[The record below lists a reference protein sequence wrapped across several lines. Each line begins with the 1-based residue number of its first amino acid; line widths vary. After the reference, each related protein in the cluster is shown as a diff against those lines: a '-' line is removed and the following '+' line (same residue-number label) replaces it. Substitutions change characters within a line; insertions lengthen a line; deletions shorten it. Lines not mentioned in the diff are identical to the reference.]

1 MTDEEFVVWSAGF
14 YDGEGCI
21 IVTSNPART
30 RFTLVSSV
38 AQQDPKP
45 LRMLKKRFGGGV
57 NTDIGSSTGYSRK
70 NGNALI
76 WRWKLS
82 GANAYDFFLAIEPY
96 SITKRSQLQL
106 ALTWPTPHTS
116 YRGGSVPAEIFQRRE
131 QIMYELRELR
141 KANKIMLEDANAQ

>member
-1 MTDEEFVVWSAGF
+1 MTDEEFIGWSAGF

-21 IVTSNPART
+21 LVTSNPAHT
-30 RFTLVSSV
+30 RFTLLSSV

-57 NTDIGSSTGYSRK
+57 NTDISSSTGYNRK

-76 WRWKLS
+76 WRWKVS
-82 GANAYDFFLAIEPY
+82 GAKAHNFFLAIEPY

-106 ALTWPTPHTS
+106 ALTWPTPYTS
-116 YRGGSVPAEIFQRRE
+116 YRGRSVPAEINQRRE
-131 QIMYELRELR
+131 QIMYELREIR
-141 KANKIMLEDANAQ
+141 KTNKVMLEDVNAQ